1 MADVNLINGVS
12 GDINSTDIVVTDSCT
27 ITAYNLLIDNLQV
40 EDILY
45 VYKKATTGS
54 YFPWRVGKDEDDN
67 LLILT
72 AKAMSVKISVPGTF
86 KIVGKSRNSIVVDYA
101 LS

>member
-12 GDINSTDIVVTDSCT
+12 GDINSTDIVVADSCT
-27 ITAYNLLIDNLQV
+27 ITAYNLLEDNLGV
-40 EDILY
+40 SDNLY
-45 VYKKATTGS
+45 VYKKASNGS

-67 LLILT
+67 LLVLS
-72 AKAMSVKISVPGTF
+72 AKSMSVKISVPGTF
-86 KIVGKSRNSIVVDYA
+86 KVVGNSRNSIVVDYA